1 MSAFTLVAVAAIVG
15 LVLGAALVPGAP
27 IFALPIAAILIA
39 VLGAAEMRR
48 RAADSRSMEKFREEA
63 DSDPVEFTARD
74 KQTLAD

>member
-1 MSAFTLVAVAAIVG
+1 MSAFTLGAAAAIFG

-27 IFALPIAAILIA
+27 IFALPIAAILIVA
-39 VLGAAEMRR
+39 LGAAEMRR
-48 RAADSRSMEKFREEA
+48 RATANRSMESFREEA

>member
-1 MSAFTLVAVAAIVG
+1 MSAFTLAAAAAIVG

-27 IFALPIAAILIA
+27 IFALPIAAILVV

-48 RAADSRSMEKFREEA
+48 RAAEGRSMESLREEA

-74 KQTLAD
+74 KQTLAE

>member
-1 MSAFTLVAVAAIVG
+1 MSAFTLGAAAAIVG

-27 IFALPIAAILIA
+27 IFALPIAAILVV

-48 RAADSRSMEKFREEA
+48 RAAESRSMESLREEA

-74 KQTLAD
+74 KQTLAE